1 MEVFGMEVLKFEKG
15 PKAVGPYSSAVKV
28 GNLIFF
34 SGILPINPETGE
46 LVNDSVENATEQ
58 ILKNLNTM
66 LSEIGLS
73 LKNVVKTTT
82 FTVKLEEFSK
92 INEVY
97 QKYFES
103 FTKDFPARST
113 VGVSSLPKGALVEM
127 EFVVEA

>member
-1 MEVFGMEVLKFEKG
+1 MEVLKFEKG

-34 SGILPINPETGE
+34 SGILPINPETSE

-73 LKNVVKTTT
+73 LKNVVKTTI

-97 QKYFES
+97 QKYFEN

-127 EFVVEA
+127 EFIVEA

>member
-1 MEVFGMEVLKFEKG
+1 MEVLKFEKG

-34 SGILPINPETGE
+34 SGILPINTETGE
-46 LVNDSVENATEQ
+46 FVNDSVENATEQ
-58 ILKNLNTM
+58 ILKNLSTM

-73 LKNVVKTTT
+73 LKNVVKTTI

-97 QKYFES
+97 QKYFEN

-113 VGVSSLPKGALVEM
+113 VGVASLPKGALVEM
-127 EFVVEA
+127 EFIVEV

>member
-1 MEVFGMEVLKFEKG
+1 MEVLKFEKG

-34 SGILPINPETGE
+34 SGILPINTGTGE

-58 ILKNLNTM
+58 ILKNLSTM

-73 LKNVVKTTT
+73 LKNVVKTTI

-97 QKYFES
+97 QKYFEN

-113 VGVSSLPKGALVEM
+113 VGVASLPKGALVEM
-127 EFVVEA
+127 EFIVEV

>member
-1 MEVFGMEVLKFEKG
+1 MEVLKFEKG

-34 SGILPINPETGE
+34 SGILPINTETGE

-58 ILKNLNTM
+58 ILKNLSTM

-73 LKNVVKTTT
+73 LKNVVKTTI

-97 QKYFES
+97 QKYFEN

-113 VGVSSLPKGALVEM
+113 VGVASLPKGALVEM
-127 EFVVEA
+127 EFIVEV

>member
-1 MEVFGMEVLKFEKG
+1 MEVLKFEKG

-28 GNLIFF
+28 GNVIFF
-34 SGILPINPETGE
+34 SGILPINTETGE

-58 ILKNLNTM
+58 ILKNLSTM

-73 LKNVVKTTT
+73 LKNVVKTTI

-127 EFVVEA
+127 EFIVEV

>member
-1 MEVFGMEVLKFEKG
+1 MEVLKFEKG

-34 SGILPINPETGE
+34 SGILPINTETGE
-46 LVNDSVENATEQ
+46 LVNDTVENATEQ
-58 ILKNLNTM
+58 ILKNLSTM

-73 LKNVVKTTT
+73 LKNVVKTTI

-97 QKYFES
+97 QKYFEN

-113 VGVSSLPKGALVEM
+113 VGVASLPKGALVEM
-127 EFVVEA
+127 EFIVEV

>member
-1 MEVFGMEVLKFEKG
+1 MEVLKFEKG

-28 GNLIFF
+28 GNVIFF
-34 SGILPINPETGE
+34 SGILPINTETGE

-58 ILKNLNTM
+58 ILKNLSTM

-73 LKNVVKTTT
+73 LKNVVKTTI

-97 QKYFES
+97 QKYFEN

-113 VGVSSLPKGALVEM
+113 VGVASLPKGALVEM
-127 EFVVEA
+127 EFIVEV

>member
-1 MEVFGMEVLKFEKG
+1 MEVLKFEKG

-28 GNLIFF
+28 GNVIFF
-34 SGILPINPETGE
+34 SGILPINTETGE

-58 ILKNLNTM
+58 ILKNLSTM

-73 LKNVVKTTT
+73 LKNVVKTTI

-97 QKYFES
+97 QKYFEN

-113 VGVSSLPKGALVEM
+113 VGAASLPKGALVEM
-127 EFVVEA
+127 EFIVEV

>member
-1 MEVFGMEVLKFEKG
+1 MEVLKFEKG

-58 ILKNLNTM
+58 ILKNLNIM

-73 LKNVVKTTT
+73 LKNVVKTTI

>member
-1 MEVFGMEVLKFEKG
+1 MEVLKFEKG

-58 ILKNLNTM
+58 ILKNLSAM

-73 LKNVVKTTT
+73 LKNVVKTTI

-97 QKYFES
+97 QKYFEN
-103 FTKDFPARST
+103 FTKDFPTRST

>member
-1 MEVFGMEVLKFEKG
+1 
-15 PKAVGPYSSAVKV
+15 VGPYSSAVKV

-34 SGILPINPETGE
+34 SGILPINTETGE
-46 LVNDSVENATEQ
+46 LVNDTVENATEQ
-58 ILKNLNTM
+58 ILKNLSTM

-73 LKNVVKTTT
+73 LKNVVKTTI

-97 QKYFES
+97 QKYFEN

-113 VGVSSLPKGALVEM
+113 VGVASLPKGALVEM
-127 EFVVEA
+127 EFIVQV

>member
-1 MEVFGMEVLKFEKG
+1 MEVLKFEKG

-28 GNLIFF
+28 GNFIFF
-34 SGILPINPETGE
+34 SGILPINTETGE

-58 ILKNLNTM
+58 ILKNLSTM

-73 LKNVVKTTT
+73 LKNVVKTTI

-97 QKYFES
+97 QKYFEN

-113 VGVSSLPKGALVEM
+113 VGVASLPKGALVEM
-127 EFVVEA
+127 EFIVEV

>member
-1 MEVFGMEVLKFEKG
+1 MEVLKFEKG

-73 LKNVVKTTT
+73 LKNVVKTTI

>member
-1 MEVFGMEVLKFEKG
+1 MEVFEMEVLKFEKG

-73 LKNVVKTTT
+73 LKNVVKTTI

>member
-1 MEVFGMEVLKFEKG
+1 MEVLKFEKG

-34 SGILPINPETGE
+34 SGILPINTETGE
-46 LVNDSVENATEQ
+46 LVNDTVENATEQ
-58 ILKNLNTM
+58 ILKNLSTM

-73 LKNVVKTTT
+73 LKNVVKTTI

-97 QKYFES
+97 QKYFEN

-113 VGVSSLPKGALVEM
+113 VGVASLPKGALVEM
-127 EFVVEA
+127 EFIVQV